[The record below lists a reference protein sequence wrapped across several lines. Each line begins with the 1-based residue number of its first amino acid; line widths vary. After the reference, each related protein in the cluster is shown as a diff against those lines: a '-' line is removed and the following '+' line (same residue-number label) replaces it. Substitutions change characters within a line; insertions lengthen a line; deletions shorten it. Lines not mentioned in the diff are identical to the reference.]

1 MMVDIRWQPLLD
13 GWSCLNTDGSVKVGM
28 RNAAS
33 GAVIRNLMGEVLRDF
48 SIIMGSCSITRAEL
62 CGVMYGVELAWK
74 LGVRKL

>member
-1 MMVDIRWQPLLD
+1 
-13 GWSCLNTDGSVKVGM
+13 M